1 MANAAKGWTPERRA
15 KQAAAIR
22 QWQPW
27 AQSTG
32 PKTPEGKAA
41 SSRNTWKG
49 GHRTK
54 LRAIIQLVRMEVRQA
69 QDMVASIQC

>member
-1 MANAAKGWTPERRA
+1 MTWTTERRQ
-15 KQAAAIR
+15 KQAAMIR
-22 QWQPW
+22 TWKPW
-27 AQSTG
+27 EQSTG

-49 GHRTK
+49 GHRQK